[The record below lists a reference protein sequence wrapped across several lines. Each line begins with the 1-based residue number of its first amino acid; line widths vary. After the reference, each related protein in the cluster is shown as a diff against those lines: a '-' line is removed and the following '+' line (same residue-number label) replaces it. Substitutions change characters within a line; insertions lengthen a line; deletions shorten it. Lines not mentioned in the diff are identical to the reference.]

1 MGADLY
7 IHSIVE
13 PIEAKWRPL
22 LEQAAALRD
31 SLEPNTPEYDKACEQ
46 VLQCYRKIHERGY
59 FRDSYGNALL
69 WWFGLSWW
77 TDVIPLL
84 DDNDNLSV
92 AATEKLLALLKER
105 EGSFEAK
112 LKPLSAKERAY
123 YRTRYAELQGFL
135 QQAVALDEPIY
146 CSL

>member
-7 IHSIVE
+7 IHSIIE

-31 SLEPNTPEYDKACEQ
+31 SLEPNSPEYDKACEQ
-46 VLQCYRKIHERGY
+46 VSEYYHKIHERGY

-77 TDVIPLL
+77 RDVIPLL
-84 DDNDNLSV
+84 DDHDHLSV

-112 LKPLSAKERAY
+112 LKPLSAKDQAY
-123 YRTRYAELQGFL
+123 YRTRYLELRGFL
-135 QQAVALDEPIY
+135 HQAVVLDEPIY